1 MNIRTTWAYL
11 TIKFEM
17 RNCFSG
23 AVVGARLVE
32 HLLPIPEVQGSNLVI
47 AKNLYW
53 TFSVN
58 CIEKTKIKKN
68 RPGMAHLKNLITTW
82 SCLFDNKIGAD
93 NCCDYERWWLLLLL
107 SVFWTWKNILQ
118 KFVQSKPFVS
128 CFVLTATSLQT
139 HWSIKYLLVSQ
150 CDQIGL
156 FWKISVTIY
165 PTKVSH
171 LSGDFLNKNF
181 HG

>member
-1 MNIRTTWAYL
+1 MILLHYSTKSL
-11 TIKFEM
+11 TSIKIGQN
-17 RNCFSG
+17 R
-23 AVVGARLVE
+23 AVVVAHLVDRL
-32 HLLPIPEVQGSNLVI
+32 LRIPEVWGSNPVMSKIYIIHLF
-47 AKNLYW
+47 
-53 TFSVN
+53 TVN